1 MRLLG
6 SLRARLSEEEG
17 FTLIELVTVCALMGI
32 VMTGAVN
39 MLVSGQRATSDGQA
53 RLTAQQNIQ
62 IAFARLEYDARCA
75 SGATLLNKTGS
86 NGAGVYLVL
95 PSSGSTPCTHASGN
109 VTWCVTSGS
118 LVRTTGTTCSATTN
132 QNTFVSSLTTSTPF
146 SCYSPTT
153 NALPQLK
160 VVLTV
165 NSTTH
170 SSDASSGTDYITL
183 HNAPRSG
190 GCV

>member
-6 SLRARLSEEEG
+6 SLRARLSEEAG

-39 MLVSGQRATSDGQA
+39 MLVSGQQATSDGQA

-62 IAFARLEYDARCA
+62 IAFGRLEYDARCA
-75 SGATLLNKTGS
+75 SSATLLNKTGS

-95 PSSGSTPCTHASGN
+95 PSGGSTPCTHASGD

-118 LVRTTGTTCSATTN
+118 LIRTTGTTCSATTN

-146 SCYSPTT
+146 SCYSPAT

-165 NSTTH
+165 NSTTRN
-170 SSDASSGTDYITL
+170 SDKSSGTDYITL

-190 GCV
+190 GCA

>member
-6 SLRARLSEEEG
+6 SLRARLREEAG

-75 SGATLLNKTGS
+75 SSATLLNKSGS
-86 NGAGVYLVL
+86 NGAGVYITL
-95 PSSGSTPCTHASGN
+95 PSGGSNPCTHASGD

-118 LVRTTGTTCSATTN
+118 LVRTTGTTCAATTN

-146 SCYSPTT
+146 SCYSPAT

-160 VVLTV
+160 VALTV

-170 SSDASSGTDYITL
+170 TSDQVTATDYITL
-183 HNAPRSG
+183 HNAPRSA
-190 GCV
+190 GCA